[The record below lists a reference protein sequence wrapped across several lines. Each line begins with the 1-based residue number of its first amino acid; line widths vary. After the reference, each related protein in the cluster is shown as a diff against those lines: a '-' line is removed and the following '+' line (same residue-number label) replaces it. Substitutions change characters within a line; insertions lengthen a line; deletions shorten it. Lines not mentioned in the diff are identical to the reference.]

1 MESLKYGHCNPDN
14 YEKFEKIEFDEG
26 SRPDNYKRIAFLK
39 LILLHFHCCS
49 CKNNTPQML
58 SITFGV

>member
-39 LILLHFHCCS
+39 LI
-49 CKNNTPQML
+49 
-58 SITFGV
+58 